1 MAQDLRKVNDI
12 ESLMTY
18 FSENLG
24 WAIDPDDYYDIDDI
38 TYDFDASD
46 LGLKEEA
53 FAKISSLK
61 QLRPLV
67 DEQRWG
73 IFFVNFESN
82 RFEVSALRKIL
93 SGLIPARRNADHAVW
108 DKKDLLFLCTWGER
122 NKVTI
127 GAAHFED
134 AEKGLP
140 QIKMISCEPAA
151 EDFTQINIF
160 EQRLAKLAWPSNPS
174 DIAAWHEAWA
184 SAFTTRYRQT
194 IQDSHTLTIRLAEEA
209 QNIRDRILSTMEI
222 ETSNG
227 YVHLLFEKFRATLVH
242 DMTEQQFADMY
253 AQTVVYGLFSARC
266 MDESQE
272 DFNASEAVECIP
284 NTNPF
289 LKGLLQ
295 ECLGSNSAKSKLS
308 FDELEVGN
316 IVDLLL
322 HTKTDSIIT
331 DFNRQTGG
339 GREDPVIHFYE
350 EFLSEYDK
358 TQRVQRGVYYTPQ
371 PVVNFIVRAVDDIL
385 KHEFDV
391 QDGLAS
397 TEIKKIKYKRESKKR
412 RDGYFKTMVED
423 EMEVPAIQILDPAT
437 GTGTFLRQTILQ
449 IYANFCDAKKSM
461 PQAQI
466 QAEWNAYVSEHLL
479 PRLNGFELMMA
490 PYAVA
495 HMKLAMILKDTG
507 YQFDSNER
515 LHVYLTNSLEEPG
528 NSDPQFNLFDDP
540 LAYESIS
547 ANGVKK
553 NTGINVVIGNP
564 PYAGESSN
572 KGTWIIKLLEDY
584 KVEPGGK
591 TKLQE
596 RNSKWLSDDYVK
608 FIRYAQYFIHRSNYG
623 IMAYICPH
631 GFLDNP
637 TFRGMRWNLLM
648 EYDNIIIL
656 NLHGNT
662 KKHETTPDGGK
673 DENVFDIMQGV
684 CIILAIK
691 TKKKSSTYAEVLYH
705 DCYGLRN
712 EKYDYLNK
720 TSITNIPFIKVN
732 LRSPALYFI
741 PKDYSLKDD
750 YDKGISVQDLFGL
763 QTAGMVTSRDTLTL
777 HEDPET
783 AYQVATDFM
792 SLPAENARNKYA
804 LGKDVQD
811 WKVEWA
817 QQDLKENT
825 ISGKLDPSKICKVSY
840 RCFDSRYSYYTGKS
854 RGFYC
859 RPRKEVMQFMV
870 NTDNI
875 GFVTVN
881 RQPEQTPIGYY
892 FIADGP
898 VSNGYIRSDS
908 VSIDTLFPLYTYYEN
923 MGKTIKQ
930 VNFQPGALKM
940 IANAT
945 GLIYSET
952 ESCETSNYFSPI
964 DVMGYLYG
972 ILYSPNYRQKYSV
985 YLKLEYPKIPLPDDA
1000 EMFKNFSTLGK
1011 QLINLHLMK
1020 DTEKLSDSKSKY
1032 PFCGE
1037 GDCAVEKTPASA
1049 YKNNRIYINKKQYF
1063 DNVPST
1069 LWEFYIGGYQPLQ
1082 KWLKDRRKTSLSH
1095 AQISH
1100 YSHIIWTLEQTVL
1113 IMQKIDNIKQF

>member
-93 SGLIPARRNADHAVW
+93 SGLIPARRNANHAVW
-108 DKKDLLFLCTWGER
+108 DKKDLLFLCTWGDR

-174 DIAAWHEAWA
+174 DTAAWHEAWA

-437 GTGTFLRQTILQ
+437 GTGTFLRQVILQ
-449 IYANFCDAKKSM
+449 IYTNFCASRRGM
-461 PQAQI
+461 SREHI
-466 QAEWNAYVSEHLL
+466 LAEWNQYVPEHLL

-507 YQFDSNER
+507 YLFDSNER
-515 LHVYLTNSLEEPG
+515 LQVFLTNTLEKPG
-528 NSDPQFNLFDDP
+528 NSEAQLTLFDDP
-540 LAYESIS
+540 LAFESIS
-547 ANGVKK
+547 ANAVKK
-553 NTGINVVIGNP
+553 NTGINVVLGNP

-572 KGTWIIKLLEDY
+572 KGPYIMELMELY
-584 KVEPGGK
+584 KKEPGGLK
-591 TKLQE
+591 KLNE
-596 RNSKWLSDDYVK
+596 KNPKWLNDDYVK
-608 FIRYAQYFIHRSNYG
+608 FIRYAQEVTSRTDGGIVAFIN
-623 IMAYICPH
+623 PH
-631 GFLDNP
+631 GFIGNP
-637 TFRGMRWNLLM
+637 TFRGMRWSLLQAFD
-648 EYDNIIIL
+648 YIYIL
-656 NLHGNT
+656 DLHGNSNR
-662 KKHETTPDGGK
+662 KETCPDGSK
-673 DENVFDIMQGV
+673 DENVFDIQQGV
-684 CIILAIK
+684 SICFFIK
-691 TKKKSSTYAEVLYH
+691 KAKGQRSGCRTFHADLYGTR
-705 DCYGLRN
+705 DK
-712 EKYDYLNK
+712 KYDFLNSQTISSVDFEEITPQAPDYLFK
-720 TSITNIPFIKVN
+720 KVDAD
-732 LRSPALYFI
+732 LRKA
-741 PKDYSLKDD
+741 
-750 YDKGISVQDLFGL
+750 YDKGFSVDKLFKLGAVGII
-763 QTAGMVTSRDTLTL
+763 TARDGLTL
-777 HEDPET
+777 DFDKKQLYHRIDDFRSLNEE
-783 AYQVATDFM
+783 VA
-792 SLPAENARNKYA
+792 RQKYG
-804 LGKDVQD
+804 LGKDVRD
-811 WKVEWA
+811 WKVSWA
-817 QQDLKENT
+817 QNDINQNAVQNGMLQAEKFIPIMYRIFDIRYMLYTGTSRGLVCYPRTEVTEQFLLGDNLGFATGRTNKSPSCDHFFAVNMMAEVKCAERT
-825 ISGKLDPSKICKVSY
+825 TGSIIYPLYVYSRVAGKLVKDINM
-840 RCFDSRYSYYTGKS
+840 D
-854 RGFYC
+854 
-859 RPRKEVMQFMV
+859 KEVIAEFSKA
-870 NTDNI
+870 I
-875 GFVTVN
+875 GLEF
-881 RQPEQTPIGYY
+881 TPFSEYDDGKHSFGEKDIFYY
-892 FIADGP
+892 MYA
-898 VSNGYIRSDS
+898 
-908 VSIDTLFPLYTYYEN
+908 
-923 MGKTIKQ
+923 
-930 VNFQPGALKM
+930 
-940 IANAT
+940 
-945 GLIYSET
+945 
-952 ESCETSNYFSPI
+952 
-964 DVMGYLYG
+964 
-972 ILYSPNYRQKYSV
+972 ILYSEQYRSKY
-985 YLKLEYPKIPLPDDA
+985 YEFLKAEYPKVPYPSGIRMFAKLRTIGQKLVNAHTMQDILP
-1000 EMFKNFSTLGK
+1000 STHGTAFVSEGG
-1011 QLINLHLMK
+1011 N
-1020 DTEKLSDSKSKY
+1020 TVEKLTFK
-1032 PFCGE
+1032 GR
-1037 GDCAVEKTPASA
+1037 
-1049 YKNNRIYINKKQYF
+1049 NLYINKKSYF
-1063 DNVPST
+1063 SNISDAE
-1069 LWEFYIGGYQPLQ
+1069 WEYVIGGYQVMQ
-1082 KWLKDRRKTSLSH
+1082 RWYKDRKNRTLSNH
-1095 AQISH
+1095 EISTFLQIIE
-1100 YSHIIWTLEQTVL
+1100 IIRLTRELQEQ
-1113 IMQKIDNIKQF
+1113 IDKIVNF

>member
-12 ESLMTY
+12 ESLITY

-38 TYDFDASD
+38 TYDFDAAD

-53 FAKISSLK
+53 FAKITSLK

-67 DEQRWG
+67 DDQRWG

-140 QIKMISCEPAA
+140 QIKMISCEPAV

-174 DIAAWHEAWA
+174 DTAAWHEAWA

-209 QNIRDRILSTMEI
+209 QNIRDRILNTLEI

-227 YVHLLFEKFRATLVH
+227 YVHLLFQKFRNTLVH

-385 KHEFDV
+385 KHEFGI

-397 TEIKKIKYKRESKKR
+397 TATKKIKYKRESKKR
-412 RDGYFKTMVED
+412 IDGYFKTMVED

-449 IYANFCDAKKSM
+449 IYSNFCTSRKGM
-461 PQAQI
+461 PRERI
-466 QAEWNAYVSEHLL
+466 QAEWNQYVPEHLL

-495 HMKLAMILKDTG
+495 HMKLAMVLKDTG
-507 YQFDSNER
+507 YLFDSNER
-515 LHVYLTNSLEEPG
+515 LQVFLTNTLEKPG
-528 NSDPQFNLFDDP
+528 NSEAQLTLFDDP
-540 LAYESIS
+540 LAFESVS
-547 ANGVKK
+547 ANVVKK
-553 NTGINVVIGNP
+553 NTGINIVIGNP
-564 PYAGESSN
+564 PYNVSSSN
-572 KGTWIIKLLEDY
+572 KSPWILELLADY
-584 KVEPGGK
+584 KQGLTER
-591 TKLQE
+591 KL
-596 RNSKWLSDDYVK
+596 NLDDDYIK
-608 FIRYAQYFIHRSNYG
+608 FIKYAQTIIEKSSSG
-623 IMAYICPH
+623 ILAYITNNSYIDGVSH
-631 GFLDNP
+631 RRIRESLMG
-637 TFRGMRWNLLM
+637 TF
-648 EYDNIIIL
+648 EQIYVID
-656 NLHGNT
+656 LHGNVMKQEKT
-662 KKHETTPDGGK
+662 SNGGK
-673 DENVFDIMQGV
+673 DENVFDITQGV
-684 CIILAIK
+684 SIGIFVKKKGLKRFVKQIDIMGLRYDKYDFLSTHTISDIDWKDLTPQKPEYLFIPYKYELKASYDAGFKVSDLFTVFNSGIQTKCDEISVCTSQSEANRIVNLFLSNDIETIKKKYPTKKDGRDWSFALAQKDIKENPGVIIPYYYRPFDVRYIRYSGVTKGLIAYPRRDTMNHVIGHDNLCLCLMKQFFQDITYNHVFATNLAIDERFLY
-691 TKKKSSTYAEVLYH
+691 SNRGGTY
-705 DCYGLRN
+705 
-712 EKYDYLNK
+712 
-720 TSITNIPFIKVN
+720 I
-732 LRSPALYFI
+732 
-741 PKDYSLKDD
+741 
-750 YDKGISVQDLFGL
+750 
-763 QTAGMVTSRDTLTL
+763 
-777 HEDPET
+777 
-783 AYQVATDFM
+783 
-792 SLPAENARNKYA
+792 
-804 LGKDVQD
+804 
-811 WKVEWA
+811 
-817 QQDLKENT
+817 
-825 ISGKLDPSKICKVSY
+825 
-840 RCFDSRYSYYTGKS
+840 
-854 RGFYC
+854 
-859 RPRKEVMQFMV
+859 
-870 NTDNI
+870 
-875 GFVTVN
+875 
-881 RQPEQTPIGYY
+881 
-892 FIADGP
+892 
-898 VSNGYIRSDS
+898 
-908 VSIDTLFPLYTYYEN
+908 FPLY
-923 MGKTIKQ
+923 
-930 VNFQPGALKM
+930 
-940 IANAT
+940 
-945 GLIYSET
+945 
-952 ESCETSNYFSPI
+952 
-964 DVMGYLYG
+964 
-972 ILYSPNYRQKYSV
+972 LYSGEGVMEQKQYNFNFEIITKIEDALH
-985 YLKLEYPKIPLPDDA
+985 LKLAATKDTGTFSGEDLMAYIYAILHNESYRVKYNDQLKYDFPSIPYPTSQDVFWALVEKGTKLFKLHLPDSFYR
-1000 EMFKNFSTLGK
+1000 EEKSNIIIPELKNYKFSG
-1011 QLINLHLMK
+1011 
-1020 DTEKLSDSKSKY
+1020 SDILLNNQYSI
-1032 PFCGE
+1032 PAFE
-1037 GDCAVEKTPASA
+1037 GV
-1049 YKNNRIYINKKQYF
+1049 KNYQM
-1063 DNVPST
+1063 
-1069 LWEFYIGGYQPLQ
+1069 GGYRPAD
-1082 KWLKDRRKTSLSH
+1082 KWLKDRKGKPITESDLFTYKKL
-1095 AQISH
+1095 IS
-1100 YSHIIWTLEQTVL
+1100 SMIATIE
-1113 IMQKIDNIKQF
+1113 IMQEINDIITF